1 MTSSSPYKSPDPV
14 VIPASSPVAGLLD
27 DPITICDSSD
37 DSQASPYFTQPTQVV
52 NRPTLGVNKKM
63 ETQATQIVDRPVLGL
78 TSKARTAPAPA
89 SSPRSDSEIEVPAS
103 SPFQKQSR
111 TSTPNQ
117 ISSLMAPAGT
127 FYRRPVNAPIVSK
140 GGPRSTP
147 EKRKHN
153 DISEDELNSS
163 PRKRADSS
171 SPERPA
177 RGDIQRSSF
186 QRQGQR
192 AISPVKP
199 KHISP
204 LRKRADQ
211 FNEKFDGRIQQLA
224 NKARKELKGKHS
236 LNLCA
241 NIIKAYKGN
250 YSAALRT
257 LSEMSPR
264 PAKVANSS
272 STSSLSSTV
281 ASPSQRSRASSRSS
295 EPPRSPS
302 PPAKRRRLVR
312 GRNPKTSTGSSQDQP
327 APATLISLL
336 DDDDDEE
343 DPISNDKDDG
353 DNYESDGEESA
364 EESEGEVDVPGKAT
378 EKMLVGTKRTAKIL
392 QYLNVCSI
400 GSLTADAKIKKEEAK
415 HMISK
420 RPFRSSEQVK
430 AVSNF
435 KTVRGKKV
443 KQPLGEEVF
452 DELVGYMKRLDA
464 IDRIVEYC
472 DTQGFKAK
480 TKMACWKMDR
490 TGKVNDSTNASGP
503 ILPYPKE
510 PKALQGH
517 CKMQPYQLFGMNWM
531 WQIYSQGLGGILAD
545 DMGLGKTCEVVS
557 FLALLKDMHDA
568 GKIQGEKRPNLVV
581 VPPSVLRNWALEFEK
596 FAPDLSV
603 ITYTGAPDVRDEL
616 AYQIKESPEEYDA
629 ILTSY
634 SQMNR
639 MRDANAMNAIG
650 INAAIFDEGH
660 QLKNP
665 NAKIYNDLI
674 RISADWKL
682 ILTGTPIQNNIMEMM
697 SLLKFLSP
705 HVFQNDSRHIE
716 ELFAQRASLQ
726 EVSEGAVLLSDR
738 VKRARSILDPFI
750 LKRTKEEVMTDM
762 PSKIRKLAYCDM
774 HEGQKMLYNDL
785 ACKFRDAKA
794 HKAMKG
800 GRKNDMNNPWI
811 QLRKA
816 AIHPQLFRRFF
827 DDRKC
832 EEMAKILMKNVSQ
845 EDLRQPNIQHLI
857 DELKGESD
865 FQLHLWCRDYPCI
878 RKFDCPDDT
887 WLESGKIEKLLELI
901 GEFKENKDR
910 VLVFSRF
917 SLVISILE
925 ECLAQAGVN
934 YRVLQGE
941 TAVEQRQDI
950 VDEFNVDESI
960 TVFLLTTKA
969 GGTGLN
975 LTSANKVVLFD
986 QSDNPQDDIQAEN
999 RAHRMGQKREVEV
1012 VRLLSKGTIDEL
1024 IYKACQKKLELAGQI
1039 TGHNEDISGEEVQAM
1054 VTKML
1059 LEQAAPGLAT
1069 PPKSEL

>member
-1 MTSSSPYKSPDPV
+1 MSSSPPLDSPDGG
-14 VIPASSPVAGLLD
+14 VIPVSSPVVGLKD

-52 NRPTLGVNKKM
+52 NRPTLVPSKKT
-63 ETQATQIVDRPVLGL
+63 ETQPTQIIDRPTLG
-78 TSKARTAPAPA
+78 AF
-89 SSPRSDSEIEVPAS
+89 SSPRSGSEVEVPAS
-103 SPFQKQSR
+103 SPFQQRPRPPLQKQI
-111 TSTPNQ
+111 TNF
-117 ISSLMAPAGT
+117 MAPAGT
-127 FYRRPVNAPIVSK
+127 FYRRPANPAIVAK
-140 GGPRSTP
+140 PAQTVRKSTP
-147 EKRKHN
+147 EKRKYN
-153 DISEDELNSS
+153 GFSDDELNSS
-163 PRKRADSS
+163 PRKRAESS

-186 QRQGQR
+186 QRQAQR
-192 AISPVKP
+192 PVSPVNTKQS
-199 KHISP
+199 SP
-204 LRKRADQ
+204 PRKRVDQ
-211 FNEKFDGRIQQLA
+211 FNEKFDARIQQVA
-224 NKARKELKGKHS
+224 KKIRKELKGKHS
-236 LNLCA
+236 LDLCA
-241 NIIKAYKGN
+241 NILKAYKGN
-250 YSAALRT
+250 YASALRT
-257 LSEMSPR
+257 LTGMSPR
-264 PAKVANSS
+264 SSQMKTAKSS
-272 STSSLSSTV
+272 SASSFASTV
-281 ASPSQRSRASSRSS
+281 ASPSQRSRASSQSS

-302 PPAKRRRLVR
+302 PPPKRRRLVR
-312 GRNPKTSTGSSQDQP
+312 GRNPKTSTSSSQTQEP
-327 APATLISLL
+327 PTLISLV

-353 DNYESDGEESA
+353 DNYQTDAEESA
-364 EESEGEVDVPGKAT
+364 EESEPEGGSSGKAA
-378 EKMLVGTKRTAKIL
+378 EKILVGTKRAAKIL
-392 QYLNVCSI
+392 HYLNACSVE
-400 GSLTADAKIKKEEAK
+400 SLTADAKIKKDEAK

-420 RPFRSSEQVK
+420 RPFRTSDQVK

-443 KQPLGEEVF
+443 KQPLGEDVF

-464 IDRIVEYC
+464 IDRIVQYC

-480 TKMACWKMDR
+480 SKMASWRMDR
-490 TGKVNDSTNASGP
+490 TGRINEPTETSTL
-503 ILPYPKE
+503 ILPHPRE
-510 PKALQGH
+510 PTALQGH
-517 CKMQPYQLFGMNWM
+517 CVMQPYQLFGMNWM

-545 DMGLGKTCEVVS
+545 DMGLGKTCEVIS
-557 FLALLKDMHDA
+557 FLALLKDMYNT

-603 ITYTGAPDVRDEL
+603 ITYTGPPDARDEL
-616 AYQIKESPEEYDA
+616 AYQIRESPEDYDA

-639 MRDANAMNAIG
+639 PRDATSMTSIG

-674 RISADWKL
+674 RIEADWKL

-705 HVFQNDSRHIE
+705 HVFQNDTRHIE
-716 ELFAQRASLQ
+716 ELFTQRASLQ

-738 VKRARSILDPFI
+738 VKRARSILEPFI
-750 LKRTKEEVMTDM
+750 LKRAKEEVMTDM
-762 PSKIRKLAYCDM
+762 PPKIRKVAYCDM
-774 HEGQKMLYNDL
+774 HEGQKMLYDDL
-785 ACKFRDAKA
+785 ESKFRDYKA

-827 DDRKC
+827 DDKKC
-832 EEMAKILMKNVSQ
+832 EQMANILMKNVPQ
-845 EDLRQPNIQHLI
+845 EELRQPNLQHLTN
-857 DELKGESD
+857 ELKGESD

-887 WLESGKIEKLLELI
+887 WLESGKVEKLLELV
-901 GEFKENKDR
+901 GEFEKNKDR

-917 SLVISILE
+917 SLVVSILE

-941 TAVEQRQDI
+941 TAVEQRQDL
-950 VDEFNVDESI
+950 VDEFNTDESI

-975 LTSANKVVLFD
+975 LTAANKVILFD
-986 QSDNPQDDIQAEN
+986 QSDNPQDDIQV
-999 RAHRMGQKREVEV
+999 RTPLHHRYF
-1012 VRLLSKGTIDEL
+1012 LSFL
-1024 IYKACQKKLELAGQI
+1024 
-1039 TGHNEDISGEEVQAM
+1039 S
-1054 VTKML
+1054 
-1059 LEQAAPGLAT
+1059 
-1069 PPKSEL
+1069 

>member
-1 MTSSSPYKSPDPV
+1 MSSSPFKSPDRE
-14 VIPASSPVAGLLD
+14 VIPASSPIAGLKD
-27 DPITICDSSD
+27 DPINILDSSD
-37 DSQASPYFTQPTQVV
+37 ESEASPYFTQPTQVV
-52 NRPTLGVNKKM
+52 NRPTLGASKNT
-63 ETQATQIVDRPVLGL
+63 ETQPTQIVDRPVLG
-78 TSKARTAPAPA
+78 A
-89 SSPRSDSEIEVPAS
+89 SSKIRSSPLNSPIRAGSAIEVPAS
-103 SPFQKQSR
+103 SPFQQRPHASPTK
-111 TSTPNQ
+111 P
-117 ISSLMAPAGT
+117 IGSLMAPAGT
-127 FYRRPVNAPIVSK
+127 FYRRPADPTIAPKAVRK
-140 GGPRSTP
+140 STP
-147 EKRKHN
+147 EKRKYEGLS
-153 DISEDELNSS
+153 DDELNSS
-163 PRKRADSS
+163 PRNRAESS
-171 SPERPA
+171 SPERPS
-177 RGDIQRSSF
+177 RGDIQRTSF
-186 QRQGQR
+186 QRQDQR
-192 AISPVKP
+192 PASPVKT
-199 KHISP
+199 KNASP
-204 LRKRADQ
+204 RKRADQ
-211 FNEKFDGRIQQLA
+211 FNEKFDARIQQLA
-224 NKARKELKGKHS
+224 NKIRKELKGKHS
-236 LNLCA
+236 LGLCE
-241 NIIKAYKGN
+241 NILKAYKGN

-264 PAKVANSS
+264 SNAGKMSKSS
-272 STSSLSSTV
+272 SASSLSSAV
-281 ASPSQRSRASSRSS
+281 ASTSQPSRASSRSS

-302 PPAKRRRLVR
+302 PQPKRRRLVR
-312 GRNPKTSTGSSQDQP
+312 GRNPKGSTASSPHQE
-327 APATLISLL
+327 APPTLISLV
-336 DDDDDEE
+336 DDDDDEDE
-343 DPISNDKDDG
+343 PISNDKDDG
-353 DNYESDGEESA
+353 DNYETDGEESA
-364 EESEGEVDVPGKAT
+364 EESDGEAGASAKAA
-378 EKMLVGTKRTAKIL
+378 EKVLVGTKRTAKIL
-392 QYLNVCSI
+392 EYLNVCSI
-400 GSLTADAKIKKEEAK
+400 ESLTADAKIKKDQAK

-420 RPFRSSEQVK
+420 RPFRTSDQVK

-435 KTVRGKKV
+435 KVVRGKKI

-452 DELVGYMKRLDA
+452 EELVGYMKRLDA
-464 IDRIVEYC
+464 IDRIVQYC
-472 DTQGFKAK
+472 DTQGYKAK
-480 TKMACWKMDR
+480 TRMATWKMDR
-490 TGKVNDSTNASGP
+490 TGRINDSTDTSAP
-503 ILPYPKE
+503 ILPYPRE

-531 WQIYSQGLGGILAD
+531 WQIYTQGLGGILAD

-557 FLALLKDMHDA
+557 FLALLKDMYDS

-581 VPPSVLRNWALEFEK
+581 VPPSVLKNWALEFEK

-603 ITYTGAPDVRDEL
+603 ITYSGSPDVRDEL
-616 AYQIKESPEEYDA
+616 VYQIKESPEQYDA

-639 MRDANAMNAIG
+639 GRDVGAMNSIG

-674 RISADWKL
+674 RIGAEWKL

-750 LKRTKEEVMTDM
+750 MKRTKEEVMTDM
-762 PSKIRKLAYCDM
+762 PSKIRKLAYCEM
-774 HEGQKMLYNDL
+774 HDGQKALYRDL
-785 ACKFRDAKA
+785 ESKFRDSKA
-794 HKAMKG
+794 HKAAKG

-827 DDRKC
+827 DDKKC
-832 EEMAKILMKNVSQ
+832 EEMARILMRDVPQ
-845 EDLRQPNIQHLI
+845 EDLRQPKLQHLI

-887 WLESGKIEKLLELI
+887 WLESGKIEKLLKLI
-901 GEFKENKDR
+901 GEYEKNKDR

-925 ECLAQAGVN
+925 ECLAQAGVS

-941 TAVEQRQDI
+941 TAVEQRQDL
-950 VDEFNVDESI
+950 VDEFNADESI

-975 LTSANKVVLFD
+975 LTAANKVVLFD

-1024 IYKACQKKLELAGQI
+1024 IYKACQKKLELAGRI
-1039 TGHNEDISGEEVQAM
+1039 TGYNEDISGEEVQAM

-1059 LEQAAPGLAT
+1059 LQEPADGLVT

>member
-1 MTSSSPYKSPDPV
+1 MTSSSPFKSPDPV

-78 TSKARTAPAPA
+78 TSKARTALAPA

-236 LNLCA
+236 LDLCA

-250 YSAALRT
+250 YSAAIRT

-264 PAKVANSS
+264 PAKAANSS
-272 STSSLSSTV
+272 STSSLSST
-281 ASPSQRSRASSRSS
+281 
-295 EPPRSPS
+295 
-302 PPAKRRRLVR
+302 
-312 GRNPKTSTGSSQDQP
+312 
-327 APATLISLL
+327 
-336 DDDDDEE
+336 
-343 DPISNDKDDG
+343 DDG

-472 DTQGFKAK
+472 DTQGYKAK

-490 TGKVNDSTNASGP
+490 TGRVNDSTNASGP

-639 MRDANAMNAIG
+639 MRDANAMNSIG

-878 RKFDCPDDT
+878 RRFDCPDDT

-925 ECLAQAGVN
+925 ECLAQAGIN

>member
-1 MTSSSPYKSPDPV
+1 MNFSSPDRA
-14 VIPASSPVAGLLD
+14 VIPASSPVAGLHE

-52 NRPTLGVNKKM
+52 NRPTLGANKRM
-63 ETQATQIVDRPVLGL
+63 ETQSTQIVDRPVLGL
-78 TSKARTAPAPA
+78 TSKARTSSVQP
-89 SSPRSDSEIEVPAS
+89 SSPRSANEIEVPAS
-103 SPFQKQSR
+103 SPFQKQPR
-111 TSTPNQ
+111 TSPSKQ
-117 ISSLMAPAGT
+117 ISNLMAPAGT
-127 FYRRPVNAPIVSK
+127 FYRRPVNPPIVNK
-140 GGPRSTP
+140 AGRRSTP

-153 DISEDELNSS
+153 DLSEDELNSS

-186 QRQGQR
+186 ERQGQR
-192 AISPVKP
+192 AVSPVKS

-204 LRKRADQ
+204 VRKRGDQ
-211 FNEKFDGRIQQLA
+211 FNDKFDGRIQQLA

-236 LNLCA
+236 LDLCA
-241 NIIKAYKGN
+241 NVMKAYKGN
-250 YSAALRT
+250 YTSALRT
-257 LSEMSPR
+257 LSDMSPR
-264 PAKVANSS
+264 PAKAVKSS
-272 STSSLSSTV
+272 STSSSLSSTV
-281 ASPSQRSRASSRSS
+281 ASPSQPSRVSSQSS
-295 EPPRSPS
+295 APPRSPS
-302 PPAKRRRLVR
+302 PPPKRRRLVR
-312 GRNPKTSTGSSQDQP
+312 GRNPKTSTGSSQDQQ
-327 APATLISLL
+327 APATLISLV

-343 DPISNDKDDG
+343 EPISNDKDDG
-353 DNYESDGEESA
+353 DNYQSDGEEESA
-364 EESEGEVDVPGKAT
+364 EESEGEGERPGKPA
-378 EKMLVGTKRTAKIL
+378 EKVLVGSKRTAKIL

-400 GSLTADAKIKKEEAK
+400 GSLTADAKIKKDEAK

-420 RPFRSSEQVK
+420 RPFRSADQVK

-435 KTVRGKKV
+435 KTIRGKKV

-472 DTQGFKAK
+472 DTQGYRAK

-490 TGKVNDSTNASGP
+490 TGRVNDSANSSGP
-503 ILPYPKE
+503 ILPHPKE

-568 GKIQGEKRPNLVV
+568 GKIQGQKRPNLVV

-596 FAPDLSV
+596 FAPELSV
-603 ITYTGAPDVRDEL
+603 ITYTGAPEVRDEI
-616 AYQIKESPEEYDA
+616 AYEIKEAPEEYDA

-639 MRDANAMNAIG
+639 PRDTNAMNSIG

-750 LKRTKEEVMTDM
+750 LKRSKEEVMTDM
-762 PSKIRKLAYCDM
+762 PSKVRKLAYCEM
-774 HEGQKMLYNDL
+774 HEGQKALYNDL
-785 ACKFRDAKA
+785 ASKFRDAKA
-794 HKAMKG
+794 HKAMRG

-832 EEMAKILMKNVSQ
+832 EEMAKILMDTVSQ
-845 EDLRQPNIQHLI
+845 DDLRQPNIQHLI
-857 DELKGESD
+857 NELKGESD

-887 WLESGKIEKLLELI
+887 WLESGKVEKLLGLI
-901 GEFKENKDR
+901 GEFQKNKDR

-917 SLVISILE
+917 SLVVSILE
-925 ECLAQAGVN
+925 ECFAQAGIN

-941 TAVEQRQDI
+941 TAVGQRQDI
-950 VDEFNVDESI
+950 VDEFNADESI

-975 LTSANKVVLFD
+975 LTSANKVILFD

-1059 LEQAAPGLAT
+1059 LEQPAPGLVT